1 MLIGL
6 TGGLGC
12 GKTTVLRMF
21 AELGCPTL
29 SSDAVVDRLLTTS
42 PIREKLKQAL
52 GPGILGSNGQV
63 SKSSVAA
70 RVFSFPQD
78 LKMLEDVL
86 HPRVLEAILHF
97 GREHAGRVAVA
108 EVPLLF
114 EKRIER
120 HFARTVCAACSEE
133 KAIGRYTLARSVF
146 THEARARMALQ
157 LPVEEKKRRADF
169 IIDTEG
175 DLESVHRQVRA
186 LYGRLALMAQQLNRT
201 EPAK

>member
-1 MLIGL
+1 MLVGL
-6 TGGLGC
+6 TGGMGC

-42 PIREKLKQAL
+42 PIRDRLKRAL
-52 GPGILGSNGQV
+52 GPDILGPNGQV
-63 SKSSVAA
+63 SKTALAA
-70 RVFSFPQD
+70 RVFSSAED
-78 LKMLEDVL
+78 LNKLEEVI

-97 GREHAGRVAVA
+97 GREHAGRIALA

-114 EKRIER
+114 EKGIEK
-120 HFARTVCAACSEE
+120 HFTCTICVACSEE

-157 LPVEEKKRRADF
+157 LLIGEKKRRADF
-169 IIDTEG
+169 VIDTEG

-186 LYGRLALMAQQLNRT
+186 LHGRLALMAQKQ
-201 EPAK
+201 

>member
-29 SSDAVVDRLLTTS
+29 SCDAVVDRLLTTS
-42 PIREKLKQAL
+42 PIRNKLKQAL
-52 GPGILGSNGQV
+52 GADILGPNGQI
-63 SKSSVAA
+63 SKSAVAA
-70 RVFSFPQD
+70 RVFSSPED
-78 LKMLEDVL
+78 LKTLEDVI

-97 GREHAGRVAVA
+97 EREHAGRVAIA

-114 EKRIER
+114 EKGIQK
-120 HFARTVCAACSEE
+120 HFARIICVACSEE
-133 KAIGRYTLARSVF
+133 RALGRYALARNVF

-157 LPVEEKKRRADF
+157 LPVGEKKMRADF

-175 DLESVHRQVRA
+175 DLESVHRQVRT
-186 LYGRLALMAQQLNRT
+186 LYGRLALMAQQQQD
-201 EPAK
+201 